1 MPRRYPGIRRGSGA
15 TGDDEVGDEVGDE
28 VRDEGG
34 VVFAVVFAV
43 FFASGPE
50 SSLRGPPI
58 LTRWLTVFVH

>member
-28 VRDEGG
+28 GG
-34 VVFAVVFAV
+34 VVFAVVFAIV
-43 FFASGPE
+43 FAVLFASGPE

>member
-15 TGDDEVGDEVGDE
+15 TGDDEVGDEVG
-28 VRDEGG
+28 DEGG

>member
-28 VRDEGG
+28 GG
-34 VVFAVVFAV
+34 VVFAV

>member
-28 VRDEGG
+28 GGVEVGDEGG
-34 VVFAVVFAV
+34 VVFAV